1 MANKYL
7 HFYLYIPIILT
18 THYQLQTSPLR
29 ELTFCRPHS
38 PLKITVMVCRRF
50 WLVFFLCS
58 FLLLRINPT
67 LRAINLPHN
76 PSQNPTCPSFVLF
89 SNARPLPDA
98 LLCTFQ
104 IFLNC
109 TSQISSVRLLSVE
122 FSLNH
127 TSRISSVRLLSV
139 VFLCISVPF
148 PIFFTL
154 VLFTYFRS
162 VSIFILTPV
171 FIKTVLNPHSP
182 NH

>member
-1 MANKYL
+1 MRPSSSTLLIYSYYSNYALPTTNITSTRTYL
-7 HFYLYIPIILT
+7 LPPSFPFKNHRHGLSTVLT
-18 THYQLQTSPLR
+18 
-29 ELTFCRPHS
+29 C
-38 PLKITVMVCRRF
+38 V
-50 WLVFFLCS
+50 FLCS

-109 TSQISSVRLLSVE
+109 TSRISSVRLLSVE